1 MLSPNHWEKPVGNK
15 HYMFF
20 LEDCISDEDARPFF
34 NEFLKDE
41 FTEHRKVFE
50 ILGSKLR
57 IEHTKDQLSGLGFS
71 ETQRNSILC
80 RVTGSFQRMIRINF

>member
-1 MLSPNHWEKPVGNK
+1 
-15 HYMFF
+15 
-20 LEDCISDEDARPFF
+20 
-34 NEFLKDE
+34 
-41 FTEHRKVFE
+41 VFE

-80 RVTGSFQRMIRINF
+80 RVTSSFQRVIRINF